1 MALTAGTRLGVY
13 EITALI
19 GAGGMGE
26 VYRARDERLERAV
39 AIKVLPLA
47 SSADAER
54 RERFRREALALSRL
68 SHPNIC
74 AIHDIGSEDGLDY
87 LVMELLDGETLAE
100 RLGRGPLALRAAL
113 DIASKSPAPWRRHT
127 GWGSPIAT

>member
-1 MALTAGTRLGVY
+1 MSLTAGTRLGVY

-26 VYRARDERLERAV
+26 VYRARDERLERTV
-39 AIKVLPLA
+39 AIKVLPQA

-74 AIHDIGSEDGLDY
+74 AIHDIGTEDGIDY

-100 RLGRGPLALRAAL
+100 RREATGRIRY
-113 DIASKSPAPWRRHT
+113 
-127 GWGSPIAT
+127 